1 MTPPRQ
7 ERASALRF
15 IVFLG
20 AVSLFADMTYE
31 GARSLMGPFLQNL
44 GANAAEVGLI
54 AGFGE
59 LVATGLRFFSG
70 RLVDRTRAY
79 WSLTMLGYA
88 LTATAVPLMALAG
101 TWWMAALLVVAE
113 RTGKGLRGPAR
124 DVLLSSATVRVGHG
138 WGFGLHTAMDQAG
151 AVLGPLLMVAAVAQ
165 SHEFGPA
172 FLRLAYPGAAAV
184 VALLVAR
191 AAFPVALDP
200 PRRHVIQGELPR
212 VFWLYVAAAG
222 LLAFGFA
229 DFPLIAYHFERARLT
244 APATIP
250 LVYAFAMGLNGITA
264 LAFGRLFDRFGVA
277 VLSGG
282 ILVSLL
288 ALPLAFSRESAT
300 AIAGVMCWGVGMG
313 LQDATLR
320 PGIAQVVSMDQRG
333 RAFGAFNAVY
343 GILWFAG
350 STIMGLL
357 YDRSIP
363 ALMAFGVSAQA
374 AAALLFFRLRRPLA
388 EVRME

>member
-1 MTPPRQ
+1 MTPPRG
-7 ERASALRF
+7 ERATALRF

-20 AVSLFADMTYE
+20 VVSLFADMTYE
-31 GARSLMGPFLQNL
+31 GARSLIGPFLQNL
-44 GANAAEVGLI
+44 GASAAQVGLI

-79 WSLTMLGYA
+79 WTLTILGYA

-101 TWWMAALLVVAE
+101 NWWIAALLVVAE

-138 WGFGLHTAMDQAG
+138 WGFGLHTAMDQVG
-151 AVLGPLLMVAAVAQ
+151 AILGPLLMAAAVAQ

-172 FLRLAYPGAAAV
+172 FLRLAYPGAAALA
-184 VALLVAR
+184 ALLVAR
-191 AAFPVALDP
+191 TLFPVALDR
-200 PRRHVIQGELPR
+200 PRPRVSGRELPR
-212 VFWLYVAAAG
+212 VFWLYAAAAG
-222 LLAFGFA
+222 LLALGFV

-244 APATIP
+244 SPAAVP
-250 LVYAFAMGLNGITA
+250 LVYAIAMGVNGITA

-277 VLSGG
+277 VLSAG

-288 ALPLAFSRESAT
+288 ALPLGFSRDSTA
-300 AIAGVMCWGVGMG
+300 AIAGVMCWAVGMG

-320 PGIAQVVSMDQRG
+320 PAIAQVISIDKRG
-333 RAFGAFNAVY
+333 HAFGAFNAIY
-343 GILWFAG
+343 GTLWFAG
-350 STIMGLL
+350 SALMGLL
-357 YDRSIP
+357 YERSIP
-363 ALMAFGVSAQA
+363 ALMIFGVSAQA

-388 EVRME
+388 EVRMD